1 MSAIDI
7 FEKLKPNF
15 IASSIKCMQYESD
28 FALKLSI
35 EALFS
40 FGLNKNNTYV
50 GNNENIFKV
59 F

>member
-15 IASSIKCMQYESD
+15 IAISKCMQYYESD
-28 FALKLSI
+28 FALRLLI

-40 FGLNKNNTYV
+40 FGLNKYLTTWD
-50 GNNENIFKV
+50 F
-59 F
+59 